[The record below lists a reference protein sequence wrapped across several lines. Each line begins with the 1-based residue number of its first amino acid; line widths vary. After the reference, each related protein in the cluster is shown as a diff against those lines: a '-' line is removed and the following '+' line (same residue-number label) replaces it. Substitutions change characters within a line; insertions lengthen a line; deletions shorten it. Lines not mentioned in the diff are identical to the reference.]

1 MGSPETIQEKDYIR
15 LPIGLLDMEEVLKK
29 VVLLGD
35 SAVGKTS
42 LMNRFIHNEF
52 KEKYISTVG
61 ARVSKKVVNTEL
73 SDKEYSVNI
82 MVWDIIGSEGYES
95 TQSRHIAGLNGGIL
109 VSDLSRPET
118 IKKLGEYWLPLLSKT
133 TGDML
138 PPVLYVGNKLD
149 IANETVAA
157 QTPKVFSEIDKGIR
171 ETDAIDR
178 YRILNPYVLTSAKTG
193 VGVEEGFRTLAIM
206 MMMEHHSFD
215 PLTRQMDEM
224 IAESIYAEDE
234 RKTARSVLDMIVADF
249 PFVVQSSE
257 VSSTILQDCFSRT
270 EMSKDNPNPEGIR
283 EIIDCLMRL
292 ALDKGAK
299 EKVVEQ
305 YRKKWTNTLS
315 RFG

>member
-1 MGSPETIQEKDYIR
+1 
-15 LPIGLLDMEEVLKK
+15 MEEVLKK

-52 KEKYISTVG
+52 NEEYISTVG
-61 ARVSKKVVNTEL
+61 ARVSKKVVNVEL
-73 SDKEYSVNI
+73 YDQEYAVNM

-118 IKKLGEYWLPLLSKT
+118 IKKLGKYWLPLLSKT
-133 TGDML
+133 TGETL
-138 PPVLYVGNKLD
+138 PPILYVGNKLD
-149 IANETVAA
+149 IANETVAS
-157 QTPKVFSEIDKGIR
+157 QTPNLFSEMDKNVR
-171 ETDAIDR
+171 EKDIIER
-178 YRILNPYVLTSAKTG
+178 YKVLDPYVITSAKTG
-193 VGVEEGFRTLAIM
+193 EGVEEGFRTLAIM
-206 MMMEHHSFD
+206 MMMEHHSYD
-215 PLTRQMDEM
+215 PLTRQMDEV

-257 VSSTILQDCFSRT
+257 VSRTILQDCFGRT
-270 EMSKDNPNPEGIR
+270 DMSKDEPNPEGIR
-283 EIIDCLMRL
+283 RIIECLTRL

-299 EKVVEQ
+299 GSTVKKYKEKWLE
-305 YRKKWTNTLS
+305 TLS

>member
-1 MGSPETIQEKDYIR
+1 
-15 LPIGLLDMEEVLKK
+15 MEEVLKK

-52 KEKYISTVG
+52 NEDYISTVG
-61 ARVSKKVVNTEL
+61 ARVSKKVVNIEL
-73 SDKEYSVNI
+73 YDQEYAVTL

-118 IKKLGEYWLPLLSKT
+118 IKKLGDYWLPLLSKT
-133 TGDML
+133 TGEVL
-138 PPVLYVGNKLD
+138 PPILYVGNKLD

-157 QTPKVFSEIDKGIR
+157 QTPKVFSEMDKKVREIDIVERFKV
-171 ETDAIDR
+171 
-178 YRILNPYVLTSAKTG
+178 LNPYFVTSAKTG
-193 VGVEEGFRTLAIM
+193 EGVEDGFRTLALM

-215 PLTRQMDEM
+215 PLSRQMDEV
-224 IAESIYAEDE
+224 IAESIYAQDE
-234 RKTARSVLDMIVADF
+234 RRTARSVLDMIVADF

-257 VSSTILQDCFSRT
+257 ASRTILQDCFSRT

-283 EIIDCLMRL
+283 RIVECLLRL
-292 ALDKGAK
+292 AMDKGAK
-299 EKVVEQ
+299 EAVVER
-305 YRKKWTNTLS
+305 YREKWLEVLS
-315 RFG
+315 KFD